1 MTVGVQMIV
10 IRGAVTCDNSKESII
25 SAVGVL
31 TDKIFELNDLNKD
44 RLSAVIFSMT
54 KDLAAYNA
62 ATAFR
67 ERGFVKVPLFCCQE
81 ADVEN
86 SLEKCIR
93 VMIFAEGN
101 DKKNVKH
108 VYLGEAEKLRS
119 DIL

>member
-1 MTVGVQMIV
+1 MIV

-67 ERGFVKVPLFCCQE
+67 ESGLGDVYKRQERSLCFVARKQTSKIP
-81 ADVEN
+81 
-86 SLEKCIR
+86 S
-93 VMIFAEGN
+93 
-101 DKKNVKH
+101 KNVS
-108 VYLGEAEKLRS
+108 GS
-119 DIL
+119 